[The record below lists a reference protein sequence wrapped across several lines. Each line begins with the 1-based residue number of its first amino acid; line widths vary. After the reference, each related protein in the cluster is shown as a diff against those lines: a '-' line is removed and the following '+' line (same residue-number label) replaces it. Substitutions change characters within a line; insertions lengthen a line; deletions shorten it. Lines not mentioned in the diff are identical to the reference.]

1 MRYGP
6 FLRALRGAWWEI
18 ITDTYTSWR
27 EHRTIRLGAGLAY
40 YGLFAVVPLL
50 SISVA
55 LAGFVLDGV
64 DVEEAV
70 ASALGDM
77 VDGDA
82 TEIAA
87 AISASID
94 TSSVAYSLGLLGL
107 ASLLLAASLVFVA
120 LQDALDTVWE
130 VPYRSG
136 AANTL
141 RRRALSFV
149 VVLLS
154 GAVLVASFAVGALS
168 SLVRNL
174 APGDTFL
181 LEATAD
187 MLGIAG
193 SLALMALVLAALFN
207 YLTSA
212 NVHWPPALLGGVAT
226 AAVLGVG
233 NRLVAEYLSRFG
245 ASSLAGAA
253 GSVLVVLIWIYA
265 IAQVVLVG
273 AEITR
278 TLELTAGAALDSDRG
293 NEGD

>member
-6 FLRALRGAWWEI
+6 FLSALRGGWWEI
-18 ITDTYTSWR
+18 ILATYASWR

-55 LAGFVLDGV
+55 LAGIVLNDI

-82 TEIAA
+82 TEVAA
-87 AISASID
+87 AISSRID
-94 TSSVAYSLGLLGL
+94 TSSVSYSLGLIGL

-120 LQDALDTVWE
+120 LQDALDTVWD

-141 RRRALSFV
+141 RRRALSFA

-154 GAVLVASFAVGALS
+154 GAVLVASFAVSALS

-174 APGDTFL
+174 APGDAL
-181 LEATAD
+181 LFETAAD
-187 MLGIAG
+187 MLSTAG
-193 SLALMALVLAALFN
+193 SWALMAIVLAALYNF
-207 YLTSA
+207 LTSA
-212 NVHWPPALLGGVAT
+212 KVHWPPALLGGVVT

-233 NRLVAEYLSRFG
+233 NRLVAEYLSRYG

-253 GSVLVVLIWIYA
+253 GSVLLGLIWIYA

-273 AEITR
+273 AELTR
-278 TLELTAGAALDSDRG
+278 SLELTGGTALDPARG
-293 NEGD
+293 REGD